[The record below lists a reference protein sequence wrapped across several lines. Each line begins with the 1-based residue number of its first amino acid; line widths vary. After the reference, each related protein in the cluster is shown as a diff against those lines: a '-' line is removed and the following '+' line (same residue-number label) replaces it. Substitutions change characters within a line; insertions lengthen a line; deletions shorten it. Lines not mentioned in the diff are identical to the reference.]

1 MPPIIPLWMK
11 PVYSP
16 IRGRQE
22 KVVRC
27 PYCSAEVFH
36 EMKICPKCGK
46 NLVDPEVKTGQP
58 SVREYMD

>member
-27 PYCSAEVFH
+27 PYCGADVFH
-36 EMKICPKCGK
+36 EMKICPKCRK
-46 NLVDPEVKTGQP
+46 SLIHSEVKTGQQKE
-58 SVREYMD
+58 RGY